1 MAARRIRESGL
12 RSSSEEPRAL
22 GVFLSG
28 LWLVLSVLWF
38 ACLSGCSGGGSAA
51 PLAPLAAGSTTS
63 AAATATVT
71 TGATSAAVCTHGVA
85 ALASATASVPP
96 AVPVVAPV
104 QSGATFH
111 VDPALGTAL
120 GDGSVASPWRTLEEV
135 IGSGQITQV
144 KPGDRVLLYDGQHGE
159 VSLSGD
165 NAEFVTIS
173 AAPGQT
179 PTLGRLEVR
188 QGSKWRLVGLTVSPE
203 FAAAPYTG
211 PIVSLGER
219 GPSSALELEDCF
231 VYTTQDVHLWG
242 VSDWLSANNGIQLGR
257 HGTNLVARNN
267 HVLNTRFGISVNAAD
282 SLCEGNIVAG
292 FSGDG
297 VRVTRDGI
305 VLQYNVIKN
314 GYLSE
319 AAGDANHD
327 DGIQCFLFN
336 VGTGQ
341 VTGITIKANVIIA
354 REDDRQLFPTN
365 LQGIG
370 FFDGPL
376 VNFRV
381 EQNVVLVNHW
391 HGVSLYDAQGC
402 EVLDNVTYSRWGG
415 VNLPWVK
422 LGEKQG
428 LARGNKV
435 QGNYAHSFDLR
446 ADASVDA
453 KDNLMVTPQIFTT
466 RLNALDAQIQARFGA
481 FHPVSGHGRVGTQ
494 RRP

>member
-1 MAARRIRESGL
+1 MSARGVRESGVAI
-12 RSSSEEPRAL
+12 SGGGIAPAL
-22 GVFLSG
+22 CL
-28 LWLVLSVLWF
+28 LWL
-38 ACLSGCSGGGSAA
+38 ACLSGCSGGGSATPVA
-51 PLAPLAAGSTTS
+51 SSASGSTS
-63 AAATATVT
+63 AASTASVATRATP
-71 TGATSAAVCTHGVA
+71 AAVCTAHSVA
-85 ALASATASVPP
+85 ALVSATPP
-96 AVPVVAPV
+96 APLPPPP
-104 QSGATFH
+104 SGTAFH
-111 VDPALGTAL
+111 VDPALGTAQ
-120 GDGSVASPWRTLEEV
+120 GDGSVASPWRTLAEV
-135 IGSGQITQV
+135 VSSGQLALV
-144 KPGDRVLLYDGQHGE
+144 KPGDRVLLYDGTHGE

-165 NAEFVTIS
+165 NADFVTIA

-188 QGSKWRLVGLTVSPE
+188 QGSKWRVRGLTVSPE

-211 PIVSLGER
+211 PILSLGER
-219 GPSSALELEDCF
+219 GPSSALEVEDCF
-231 VYTTQDVHLWG
+231 VYTTQDVRLWG
-242 VSDWLSANNGIQLGR
+242 VADWLGANNGIRLGR

-267 HVLNTRFGISVNAAD
+267 HVLNTRFGISVNAAS

-305 VLQYNVIKN
+305 VVQYNVIKN

-319 AAGDANHD
+319 AAGDPNHD

-341 VTGITIKANVIIA
+341 VSGITIKANVIIA
-354 REDDRQLFPTN
+354 REDDRQLFPTQ

-402 EVLDNVTYSRWGG
+402 QVLDNVTHSRWGG

-453 KDNLMVTPQIFTT
+453 KDNLQVTQQIFDA
-466 RLNALDAQIQARFGA
+466 RLSALDAQIQARFGT
-481 FHPVSGHGRVGTQ
+481 FHPVSGHARVGTQ

>member
-1 MAARRIRESGL
+1 MAAQGVTEPAVREGARASEGSVGL
-12 RSSSEEPRAL
+12 
-22 GVFLSG
+22 
-28 LWLVLSVLWF
+28 LVSVLWL
-38 ACLSGCSGGGSAA
+38 ACLSGCSGGGSGASGL
-51 PLAPLAAGSTTS
+51 PPGSGTTT
-63 AAATATVT
+63 AAATASV
-71 TGATSAAVCTHGVA
+71 ATASSVA
-85 ALASATASVPP
+85 APVSATASTP
-96 AVPVVAPV
+96 AVVAPA
-104 QSGATFH
+104 QTGASFH
-111 VDPALGTAL
+111 VDPTLGTAQ

-135 IGSGQITQV
+135 VGSGQITQV

-159 VSLSGD
+159 VSISGD
-165 NAEFVTIS
+165 NAEFVTIT

-188 QGSKWRLVGLTVSPE
+188 QGSKWRLKGLTVSPE
-203 FAAAPYTG
+203 FAAAPYPG
-211 PIVSLGER
+211 PILSLGER
-219 GPSSALELEDCF
+219 GPSRLLEVEDCF
-231 VYTTQDVHLWG
+231 VYTTQDVRLWG
-242 VSDWLSANNGIQLGR
+242 VSDWLGANNGIRLGR
-257 HGTNLVARNN
+257 GGTNLVARNN
-267 HVLNTRFGISVNAAD
+267 HVLNTRFGVSVNAAN

-297 VRVTRDGI
+297 VRVTRDGT
-305 VLQYNVIKN
+305 VVQYNVIKN
-314 GYLSE
+314 SYLSS
-319 AAGDANHD
+319 ADGDANHD

-341 VTGITIKANVIIA
+341 VSGVTLKGNVIIA
-354 REDDRQLFPTN
+354 REDDRQLFPTQ

-381 EQNVVLVNHW
+381 EQNVVLTNHW

-402 EVLDNVTYSRWGG
+402 EILDNVTYSRWGG
-415 VNLPWVK
+415 INLPWIK
-422 LGEKQG
+422 LGEKLG

-453 KDNLMVTPQIFTT
+453 RNNLQVTTQIFTA
-466 RLNALDAQIQARFGA
+466 RLSALDSLIQARFGA